1 MLTFY
6 AVVFVLLVVETVAT
20 LIFGMSSEMERAIAR
35 KQSTW
40 DRETVWAHLNIVLRV
55 ALRAALGI
63 LLAIRIVELT
73 G

>member
-20 LIFGMSSEMERAIAR
+20 LIFGMSSEMERTIAR